1 MSTSKESPMF
11 HVPNEAGQENI
22 KTPAATA
29 TPKTEVPAEDPEMEK
44 EYVHESS
51 VSIALVQSYSLYRKA
66 NSKVLPKRV
75 DYIGGSV
82 TASRIL
88 SANKKEVETYFP
100 NIIGLSPNNEKFV
113 TEVKIWLGNIRIPV
127 DELGKTFNTSFHY
140 YHKKDYVRFAE
151 QLEKIE
157 NDYAK
162 VNRNDLEALKKA
174 LDTKIMLTNALESEK
189 CVYGYPINIEDYL
202 MYRHC
207 LLYKDIAKDLAF
219 INSDNNIRFYFKD
232 DAKEAEKNKKFHE
245 QVVKAMSNYVNAIAD
260 SILFDAV
267 YTQYCVLNNYPV
279 VSSLA
284 KPRIE
289 RETDLMEF
297 SRREPVKFN
306 KIYSNPN
313 LKLMAEIEL
322 LIAHGELVRSE
333 YNQQISTAEGVTIG
347 ANMNEAVA
355 WFKKVEN
362 TSAVNAYRAK
372 LRNS

>member
-1 MSTSKESPMF
+1 MSETKESPMF
-11 HVPNEAGQENI
+11 QVPAGAGQESN
-22 KTPAATA
+22 KTPVKPVT
-29 TPKTEVPAEDPEMEK
+29 TEQDSDLED
-44 EYVHESS
+44 EYVDKSS

-88 SANKKEVETYFP
+88 SANRKEVETYFP
-100 NIIGLSPNNEKFV
+100 NIIGLSPNNDKFI
-113 TEVKIWLGNIRIPV
+113 TGVKVWLGNIRIAV
-127 DELGKTFNTSFHY
+127 DELGKTFDTSFHY
-140 YHKKDYVRFAE
+140 YKKKYYLAVKQKLD
-151 QLEKIE
+151 KIE
-157 NDYAK
+157 ADYDK

-174 LDTKIMLTNALESEK
+174 LDLKISLINDLESEK
-189 CVYGYPINIEDYL
+189 CSYGYPVNTEEYL

-219 INSDNNIRFYFKD
+219 INSDNNVRFYFKD
-232 DAKEAEKNKKFHE
+232 DAKEAEKNKKYHD
-245 QVVKAMSNYVNAIAD
+245 QMVRAMSNYVNTLAD
-260 SILFDAV
+260 NVLFDAI
-267 YTQYCVLNNYPV
+267 YIQYCKVNNLPII
-279 VSSLA
+279 SSGD
-284 KPRIE
+284 KTRIKKE
-289 RETDLMEF
+289 EELMEF

-313 LKLMAEIEL
+313 LKIMAEIEL
-322 LIAHGELVRSE
+322 LIARGELVQSE

-362 TSAVNAYRAK
+362 TSVVNAYRAK
-372 LRNS
+372 LKNT